1 MAKPKSARHLRGWPW
16 ALGTG
21 RMSVIFSTCPRK
33 ERSMCR
39 LRISSPAG
47 AIAAALALAAT
58 LAGCSDLY
66 MDRRDSIALSAGD
79 AVAANQTAQMYDPWP
94 AHSGNVNHAT
104 NGQRMQSAVERYRT
118 NAVTPPVPP
127 MALQFGNPSSTTA
140 QTGGS

>member
-1 MAKPKSARHLRGWPW
+1 
-16 ALGTG
+16 
-21 RMSVIFSTCPRK
+21 
-33 ERSMCR
+33 MCR
-39 LRISSPAG
+39 LKISSPAG
-47 AIAAALALAAT
+47 AIAAALALAAA

-79 AVAANQTAQMYDPWP
+79 AVAANQIAQMYDPWP
-94 AHSGNVNHAT
+94 AHSANVNHAT

-140 QTGGS
+140 QTGGSPSGAPGGTATAAAGAGGPPPTTTTTVRSSGQ